1 MSLIRVLIVDDEPLA
16 RENLQGLLSEDPDL
30 LLVGQCANGI
40 EAVEAIKTLE
50 PDLLFLDVKMP
61 RVNGFEV
68 LKQIP
73 LGQLPIVIF
82 VTAYDQHALRAFEV
96 NALDYLLKPFDD
108 ERFAMTM
115 ARVKTQFKQKRITEY
130 NERVFSLMGSEYSPL
145 AAPKPTEPPKTP
157 YIRRIA
163 VKTTGRIYFV
173 EVDEIEWIQAAR
185 SYVQLHTTTKTH
197 LVRET
202 MSHFEANLDP
212 QQFLRIHRSTLINI
226 AFIRELQPYFR
237 GDYLVILKDGTELK
251 LTRRNRDKLDL
262 LLNRIQR
269 GGAEAEKS

>member
-145 AAPKPTEPPKTP
+145 TAPKPTEPPKTP

-269 GGAEAEKS
+269 GSAEAEKS